1 MKKLLALFA
10 LLALACLSVA
20 AVSAPASPAVLSQA
34 TKNGVTTIVTT
45 GRIQADAA
53 LNADGSATFT
63 IFPSVLLLDN
73 AGQPI
78 APAQLDTAAGFAVNL
93 PADLVAK
100 IMVEVKAAYDTKQ
113 AAAFE
118 KPASL

>member
-1 MKKLLALFA
+1 MKYLLT
-10 LLALACLSVA
+10 LLALAASVFA
-20 AVSAPASPAVLSQA
+20 AEPTSPAVLSQA
-34 TKNGVTTIVTT
+34 TKNGVTTIITT

-63 IFPSVLLLDN
+63 VFPSVLLLDN
-73 AGQPI
+73 AGQPV

-100 IMVEVKAAYDTKQ
+100 IMVEVKAAYDAKQ
-113 AAAFE
+113 AAASE
-118 KPASL
+118 KPTSL